1 MNIDI
6 DGYNTE
12 YKKTGDGDA
21 VLILQGWGT
30 TMEVYDSIANWL
42 SPRYSV
48 YQLNLPGFGL
58 SSEPRSPWNVDAYAD
73 FVLKFIKAMNIKRL
87 SLIGHSY
94 GGRIIIKL
102 LSRESIDVGVDRV
115 VLIDSAGI
123 KARLTAK
130 KALKVRVYKLMKG
143 ISNIGI
149 VNKLFKERI
158 DSWRSKQGSADYRA
172 ASPMMKKCMVL
183 AISEDL
189 TELLP
194 RIKQEVLLIWGDKDS
209 ATPLSDA
216 KLMER
221 NIPHNGLVVLEGA
234 GHYSFLDR
242 AAVCRRVLESYFAI

>member
-6 DGYNTE
+6 DGYNIE
-12 YKKTGDGDA
+12 YKKSGSGDA

-30 TMEVYDSIANWL
+30 TMDIYDCIGTWL
-42 SPRYSV
+42 SPKYSI
-48 YQLNLPGFGL
+48 YQLNLPGFG
-58 SSEPRSPWNVDAYAD
+58 SSTEPRKPWNVDGYTD
-73 FVLKFIKAMNIKRL
+73 FVIKFIKAMNINKL

-102 LSRESIDVGVDRV
+102 LARDNLDISIDKV

-123 KARLTAK
+123 KAKLTAK
-130 KALKVRVYKLMKG
+130 KAAKVRLYKLMKKTAD
-143 ISNIGI
+143 IGI
-149 VNKLFKERI
+149 VNKLFKDKI
-158 DSWRSKQGSADYRA
+158 DSWKSKQGSADYRA

-189 TELLP
+189 TNLLP
-194 RIKQEVLLIWGDKDS
+194 KIKQEVLLVWGDKDT

-216 KLMER
+216 KLMEKT
-221 NIPHNGLVVLEGA
+221 IPHNGLVVLEGA

-242 AAVCRRVLESYFAI
+242 AVICKRVLESYFAI